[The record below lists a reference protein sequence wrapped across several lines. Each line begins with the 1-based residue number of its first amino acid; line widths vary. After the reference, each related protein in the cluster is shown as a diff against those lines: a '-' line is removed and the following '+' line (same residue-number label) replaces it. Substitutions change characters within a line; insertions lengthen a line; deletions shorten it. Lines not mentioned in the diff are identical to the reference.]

1 MAFGPLFP
9 LAHTVGRSPLGTGFF
24 IRFDSPGSAL
34 TIFWV
39 VVVVVGT
46 QMFGGLGVDVRND
59 DGKPRNLCELH
70 QLCCPAII
78 AGTEGGEGASFYD
91 FAAADDDNEDLT
103 ADGKAVKVRRKR
115 AVDFINV
122 LPAEISLH
130 ILSFLPIADVGATL
144 PRVNKAWKRYART
157 SLTYER
163 HTATHA
169 RVAGAYCLIMHVGRH
184 TARFVEDDALWRD
197 AVSTFEQDLVQRNI
211 GHVDSSSEKQKISC
225 KAQLKQALE
234 SNPFHDTC

>member
-1 MAFGPLFP
+1 
-9 LAHTVGRSPLGTGFF
+9 
-24 IRFDSPGSAL
+24 
-34 TIFWV
+34 
-39 VVVVVGT
+39 
-46 QMFGGLGVDVRND
+46 MFGGLGVDVRSD

-70 QLCCPAII
+70 QLCCPALI

-144 PRVNKAWKRYART
+144 PRVNKAWKRYARAHAQ
-157 SLTYER
+157 
-163 HTATHA
+163 HTDQQNA
-169 RVAGAYCLIMHVGRH
+169 RVAGASVLIIRVGRH
-184 TARFVEDDALWRD
+184 NARFVEDDALWRD

-211 GHVDSSSEKQKISC
+211 GHVDSNSQKQKIGC

>member
-9 LAHTVGRSPLGTGFF
+9 LAHTMGRPPLGTGFF
-24 IRFDSPGSAL
+24 VRFDLPHHDRRSYV
-34 TIFWV
+34 FWV
-39 VVVVVGT
+39 VVVVVGI

-70 QLCCPAII
+70 QLCCPGII

-91 FAAADDDNEDLT
+91 FAAADDDENLT

-144 PRVNKAWKRYART
+144 PRVNKAWKRYARAHAQHT
-157 SLTYER
+157 RVSLG
-163 HTATHA
+163 HTFSSCTWAQ
-169 RVAGAYCLIMHVGRH
+169 G
-184 TARFVEDDALWRD
+184 LWRTMRCG
-197 AVSTFEQDLVQRNI
+197 AMRSPRSNRISFNAISATSTAKARNKRSAAR
-211 GHVDSSSEKQKISC
+211 H
-225 KAQLKQALE
+225 
-234 SNPFHDTC
+234 N